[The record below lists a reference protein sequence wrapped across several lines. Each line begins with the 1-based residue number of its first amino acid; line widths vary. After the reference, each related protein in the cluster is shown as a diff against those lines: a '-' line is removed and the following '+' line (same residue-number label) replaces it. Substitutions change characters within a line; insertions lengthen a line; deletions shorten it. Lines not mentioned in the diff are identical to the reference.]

1 MIRGATYE
9 LEIAVKKADGT
20 ALDLT
25 LATEILVGLYSDG
38 RRVFG
43 KYSLTN
49 RTADGFGSLTR
60 QAGTGGLVTVYI
72 EADETL
78 SALEKVAKCEVVVTF
93 ANANYENSEQICIAT
108 DITIE
113 AVNASIF
120 EGVI

>member
-9 LEIAVKKADGT
+9 LEVSVKEADGT

-25 LATEILVGLYSDG
+25 LATEILVGIYSEG

-49 RTADGFGSLTR
+49 RTAEGFGSLTR

-72 EADETL
+72 EASETL
-78 SALEKVAKCEVVVTF
+78 SALEKVAKAEFVVTF
-93 ANANYENSEQICIAT
+93 ANANYEDNKQICIAT

-113 AVNASIF
+113 SVNASIF